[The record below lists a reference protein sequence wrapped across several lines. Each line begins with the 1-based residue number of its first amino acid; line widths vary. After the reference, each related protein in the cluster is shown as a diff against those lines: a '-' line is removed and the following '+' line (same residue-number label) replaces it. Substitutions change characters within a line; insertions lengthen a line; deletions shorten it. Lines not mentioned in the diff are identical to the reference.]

1 MIGCRVGSADRV
13 LRNRECRSSGNG
25 DVSGADRSTPEQ
37 KVSRRTCIQP
47 MRIRKFGL
55 GIGSLASAA
64 ILAGTVL
71 ALGASQV
78 FAQGPAS
85 VPAFRAYG
93 TASVSGSPA
102 PSGATVTA
110 VSATA
115 PGTTC
120 GTGTVGANGSYFVD
134 IQSIAGCSGNVTFT
148 INGAPATNPPTAP
161 PSVQGSPVQ
170 VNLTAG
176 GAAAATPPPP
186 PPPPAPVATAPPPPP
201 PPPVATPVLT
211 PVVPAAPP
219 NTGVGPGPARPA
231 PPVSAAPSVAQGP
244 AVAAVPQ
251 LPNTGT
257 GGLLS
262 ADEPSVAPWLLLGLA
277 LVAAG
282 LLASSAFSYRRTR

>member
-1 MIGCRVGSADRV
+1 
-13 LRNRECRSSGNG
+13 
-25 DVSGADRSTPEQ
+25 
-37 KVSRRTCIQP
+37 
-47 MRIRKFGL
+47 MRIGRFGRW
-55 GIGSLASAA
+55 IGSLATVGA

-78 FAQGPAS
+78 SAQGPAS

-93 TASVSGSPA
+93 TATVNGAPA
-102 PSGATVTA
+102 ASGATVTA

-148 INGAPATNPPTAP
+148 INGAPTTNPPTAP

-176 GAAAATPPPP
+176 PAVAATPPPP
-186 PPPPAPVATAPPPPP
+186 PPPPAPVAAPPPPP
-201 PPPVATPVLT
+201 PPPPAATPVLT

-231 PPVSAAPSVAQGP
+231 QIPAAVPAQGATISAA
-244 AVAAVPQ
+244 PQ

-262 ADEPSVAPWLLLGLA
+262 TTESGANSWLLLGL
-277 LVAAG
+277 LVAASG
-282 LLASSAFSYRRTR
+282 LVTASAFSYRRSR

>member
-1 MIGCRVGSADRV
+1 MRM
-13 LRNRECRSSGNG
+13 
-25 DVSGADRSTPEQ
+25 
-37 KVSRRTCIQP
+37 RR
-47 MRIRKFGL
+47 FGL
-55 GIGSLASAA
+55 GIAA
-64 ILAGTVL
+64 VTAVAAALAGTVL

-93 TASVSGSPA
+93 TATVAGAPA

-110 VSATA
+110 VSATS

-120 GTGTVGANGSYFVD
+120 GTGTVGSNGSYFVD

-148 INGAPATNPPTAP
+148 INGAPTTNAPTAP

-176 GAAAATPPPP
+176 NATATPPPP
-186 PPPPAPVATAPPPPP
+186 PPPPAPVATPPPPP
-201 PPPVATPVLT
+201 PPPPPAQTPVVT

-231 PPVSAAPSVAQGP
+231 PAQVPQTQAPVAQAP
-244 AVAAVPQ
+244 VAAVPQ

-257 GGLLS
+257 GGLLNPTDS
-262 ADEPSVAPWLLLGLA
+262 GIMPWLLLTLV
-277 LVAAG
+277 VAASG
-282 LLASSAFSYRRTR
+282 LLAGSAFSYRRSR